1 MSKRI
6 ISLLVAFVICISAS
20 PVCCADSDGAYISK
34 TSSYW
39 DTMLHGIVN
48 GTSGVFLLSSGV
60 QGIASFLNG
69 DICALSSD
77 GYHYA
82 DSLFSDHVG
91 EGKDGAK
98 YAEAICKFCGEHFLC
113 YATDLPPAY
122 DDYVQ
127 TLPAPGYS
135 SSGELHWR
143 LNVDRV
149 SESAYQYGLVAF
161 SGGPEYS
168 VFLDPQKAPGRDF
181 IVFFSSF
188 VAPVTGNYTLYCY
201 FDGAGYYLERVIET
215 GSYMQYIRGL
225 DMSRTSLKSK
235 IPSGS
240 LFKFE
245 KLYQ

>member
-1 MSKRI
+1 MPRG
-6 ISLLVAFVICISAS
+6 LP
-20 PVCCADSDGAYISK
+20 PVGNPSILRRLRNDRP
-34 TSSYW
+34 SSYW

-122 DDYVQ
+122 DDYVE
-127 TLPAPGYS
+127 TLPASGYNS
-135 SSGELHWR
+135 
-143 LNVDRV
+143 D
-149 SESAYQYGLVAF
+149 
-161 SGGPEYS
+161 
-168 VFLDPQKAPGRDF
+168 
-181 IVFFSSF
+181 
-188 VAPVTGNYTLYCY
+188 
-201 FDGAGYYLERVIET
+201 
-215 GSYMQYIRGL
+215 
-225 DMSRTSLKSK
+225 
-235 IPSGS
+235 GS
-240 LFKFE
+240 L
-245 KLYQ
+245 LYSPRRLTILSSNS